1 METFAL
7 FLLIVLA
14 TASLTAAFLVL
25 RAFFPRGVDQVQ
37 QSLENHWNRAFWMG
51 LVNTLFTAVLLLGLA
66 ALGDQVWIF
75 FLPAF
80 ALAGVFLIVLLL
92 GWTAASRLLGLRLLP
107 ERKPLLQQ
115 LGGGLILLLSTLA
128 PVVGWFLLLPYLI
141 FLAVGA
147 VVLTMFKKSQPEG

>member
-7 FLLIVLA
+7 FLLIVFG

-25 RAFFPRGVDQVQ
+25 QGFFPRRVGQVQ
-37 QSLENHWNRAFWMG
+37 QSLENHWNRAFWLG
-51 LVNTLFTAVLLLGLA
+51 LVNTLFTVVLILGLA
-66 ALGDQVWIF
+66 ALGDQVGIF

-80 ALAGVFLIVLLL
+80 ALAGAFLVVVLF
-92 GWTAASRLLGLRLLP
+92 GWTAAARLLGLRLLP
-107 ERKPLLQQ
+107 ERKPFLQE

-128 PVVGWFLLLPYLI
+128 PLVGWFLLLPYLI